1 MQMEKVINLNNNNL
15 AVDLDEFY
23 SDLIEGEIQQ
33 EVGGYDPV
41 KYAERFTI
49 TSDAKADLYLE
60 KVKCLDIRARKY
72 EESVKAKV
80 DFLQSKIDQL
90 KKELAVELE
99 DINNNKSFFEKLLSD
114 YFESLPKESKKESK
128 TMWKYKLASG
138 EIIKKKATQSIKCL
152 DKENVL
158 LQYVIMNAHDE
169 YIKTKQELDWQGLKN
184 DLKIKDNVIVNEKT
198 GEIIEDVEDIVIEES
213 PEKFE
218 IKFKL

>member
-1 MQMEKVINLNNNNL
+1 MEKIINFNNIDGNL
-15 AVDLDEFY
+15 AFDMDEFY
-23 SDLIEGEIQQ
+23 ADLIEHEIQQ

-41 KYAERFTI
+41 KYAEKFTI

-60 KVKCLDIRARKY
+60 KVKCLDIRGRKY

-80 DFLQSKIDQL
+80 DFLQSQIDQL
-90 KKELAVELE
+90 KKELAAELE
-99 DINNNKSFFEKLLSD
+99 DINNKKSFFEKLLSD
-114 YFESLPKESKKESK
+114 YFQSLPMESKKESK

-152 DKENVL
+152 DKEKVL
-158 LQYVIMNAHDE
+158 LEYVIMNAHDE

-184 DLKIKDNVIVNEKT
+184 DLKIKDGLIVNDKT
-198 GEIIEDVEDIVIEES
+198 GEIIEDIEDIIIEET